1 MASILASIGDAIL
14 ARINAAS
21 WPFDVVASRTY
32 ADIDTQLEQIGTAQ
46 IDVMMPDGVDEQ
58 GLDSQATEFRVV
70 TFQVGLR
77 KRFDAGDTD
86 NVAGMVKLESLDDCM
101 EAAETLST
109 LLTADTV
116 TDVPEAKWIATD
128 SELCRRSDL
137 REKKQFTA
145 LFDVVFEI
153 HTDRT

>member
-1 MASILASIGDAIL
+1 MASILAAIGDAIL

-58 GLDSQATEFRVV
+58 GLDLQATEFRVV

-116 TDVPEAKWIATD
+116 TDVPEA
-128 SELCRRSDL
+128 
-137 REKKQFTA
+137 
-145 LFDVVFEI
+145 
-153 HTDRT
+153 